1 MKLLY
6 ITDTHLRGNNPR
18 NRMDDFPAALKAK
31 LQEIVELAAELEVDY
46 LLHGGDVF
54 DLPSPS
60 LAVVSGFTDIL
71 QEMQIPIYAI
81 AGNHDLFAYNPAT
94 LERTMIGFLD
104 RLGLLRLLK
113 PGEPVY
119 LKNKNVTLQLTG
131 QHFHYEIDRRD
142 ARADYCVAKRN
153 CDVAVHMVHGMLLRK
168 VIYPGAAYTLVEH
181 VAPYTQAD
189 FTLGGHAH
197 LGFRDVEYDG
207 RLFVNPGAIA
217 RLSALV
223 QELDRRP
230 QAVLLDFTGSK
241 PVCRHIVLKSAR
253 PGAEVLDRSRLN
265 KTAFQEEKLHQFIQE
280 VRSSG
285 DYQGSSLEDI
295 IQTIADRQN
304 LDNHVREEALKR
316 LSAAR
321 EELGV

>member
-18 NRMDDFPAALKAK
+18 NRLDDFPAALKAK
-31 LQEIVELAAELEVDY
+31 LLEIVELVNELEVDY
-46 LLHGGDVF
+46 LVHGGDVF
-54 DLPSPS
+54 DLPSPALS
-60 LAVVSGFTDIL
+60 VVAGFTDIL
-71 QEMQIPIYAI
+71 QEIHVPIYAV

-94 LERTMIGFLD
+94 LERTMIGFLA
-104 RLGLLRLLK
+104 RLGLLKLLR

-142 ARADYCVAKRN
+142 VRADYCVEKRN
-153 CDVAVHMVHGMLLRK
+153 CDVAVHVVHGMLLRK

-181 VAPYTQAD
+181 VAPHTQAD
-189 FTLGGHAH
+189 VTLSGHAH

-207 RLFVNPGAIA
+207 RLFINPGAIA

-223 QELDRRP
+223 QELDRQPR
-230 QAVLLDFTGSK
+230 AVLLDFTGNK
-241 PVCRHIVLKSAR
+241 LAYRHIVLKSAR
-253 PGAEVLDRSRLN
+253 PGTEVLDRSRLN
-265 KTAFQEEKLHQFIQE
+265 KTAFREEKLHQFIQGI
-280 VRSSG
+280 RFSG
-285 DYQGSSLEDI
+285 EYKGSSLEDI

-304 LDNHVREEALKR
+304 LNDYVRKEALKR